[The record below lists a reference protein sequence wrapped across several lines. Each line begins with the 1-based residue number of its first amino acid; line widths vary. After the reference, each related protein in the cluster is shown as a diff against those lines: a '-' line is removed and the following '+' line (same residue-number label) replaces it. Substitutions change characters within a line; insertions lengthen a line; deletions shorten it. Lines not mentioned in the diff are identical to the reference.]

1 MQLDDIII
9 QKIKDN
15 GPISFRDFM
24 EMCLYYPELGYY
36 TSAHDTIGKRGDFYT
51 SAYLTPAFGAMIA
64 RQLEEMWRI
73 LGGGSFTVV
82 EYGAGTGYLCHDILL
97 YLKQNSNLYHHLSYC
112 IIEKS
117 AVMREIEKTNLAG
130 SNLNEKVSW
139 HDSINDISGISG
151 CILSNELIDNFS
163 VHQVVM
169 QNELME
175 IYVDDN
181 NGFVEVMQPAG
192 KALQEYIKEL
202 NIVLPKGFRSEI
214 NLEATKWISD
224 IATCLHSGYL
234 LTIDY
239 GYLSDELYCDRR
251 SQGTLVCY
259 NKHSVNDCP
268 YTAIGR
274 QDITSHVNFSALD
287 HWGMK
292 GGLQSCGFTNQANF
306 LLGLGLN
313 EYLTKAIDE
322 DARFLNYK
330 KNALLKYMLL
340 VDMGNKYKVLIQQ
353 KGCSQHTLSGL
364 KLAKE
369 PVYTAAQAV

>member
-1 MQLDDIII
+1 MQLEDIII
-9 QKIKDN
+9 KKINGN
-15 GPISFRDFM
+15 GPISFHDFM
-24 EMCLYYPELGYY
+24 EMCLYFPDLGYY

-64 RQLEEMWRI
+64 RQLEEMWCI
-73 LGGGSFTVV
+73 LHGGSFTVV
-82 EYGAGTGYLCHDILL
+82 EYGAGTGFLCHDILL
-97 YLKQNSNLYHHLSYC
+97 YLKQNSNLYHHLHYC

-117 AVMREIEKTNLAG
+117 AVMRGIEKANLTG
-130 SNLNEKVSW
+130 SNLSEKVSW
-139 HDSINDISGISG
+139 YNSINDISGISG
-151 CILSNELIDNFS
+151 CILSNELVDNFS

-175 IYVDDN
+175 IYVDYN

-192 KALQEYIKEL
+192 KALQEYIREL
-202 NIVLPKGFRSEI
+202 NIELPKGFRSEI

-224 IATCLHSGYL
+224 IATCLHSGYVI
-234 LTIDY
+234 TVDY
-239 GYLSDELYCDRR
+239 GYLSEELYSNRR

-268 YTAIGR
+268 YIDIGH

-292 GGLQSCGFTNQANF
+292 SGLQRSGFTSQANF

-313 EYLTKAIDE
+313 EYLTKTMKEGAG
-322 DARFLNYK
+322 FLNYK

-353 KGCSQHTLSGL
+353 KGCSYHMLSGL
-364 KLAKE
+364 KLANE
-369 PVYTAAQAV
+369 PFYTAA